1 MPELHEELSI
11 DIGNSQPWLTRTFH
25 YPHAIAHLPLFRVT
39 RWQGEPHGREN
50 QRLSWQDPH
59 HIDIGPLL
67 PANHDIMNALRLPPM
82 SAITQAGKLGID
94 IFMLRLRTA
103 LQNGVRLVQV
113 REKEMDAYT
122 LHRLVLDV
130 TRICHSHHARV
141 MVNGDINLARTTG
154 ADGIDVQN
162 GQFIDLDSPPVAGM
176 LWPASHPVTTM
187 MICSGPPGWARI
199 SPYCRLFCRCR
210 HTPGPRRWAGTNS
223 QRPAGA
229 CRCRYIP

>member
-94 IFMLRLRTA
+94 IFMLRLAPRCKTACDLCRCGKRKWMRIPCTA
-103 LQNGVRLVQV
+103 LFWMSL
-113 REKEMDAYT
+113 EY
-122 LHRLVLDV
+122 V
-130 TRICHSHHARV
+130 TPI
-141 MVNGDINLARTTG
+141 
-154 ADGIDVQN
+154 
-162 GQFIDLDSPPVAGM
+162 
-176 LWPASHPVTTM
+176 
-187 MICSGPPGWARI
+187 
-199 SPYCRLFCRCR
+199 
-210 HTPGPRRWAGTNS
+210 TPG
-223 QRPAGA
+223 
-229 CRCRYIP
+229 